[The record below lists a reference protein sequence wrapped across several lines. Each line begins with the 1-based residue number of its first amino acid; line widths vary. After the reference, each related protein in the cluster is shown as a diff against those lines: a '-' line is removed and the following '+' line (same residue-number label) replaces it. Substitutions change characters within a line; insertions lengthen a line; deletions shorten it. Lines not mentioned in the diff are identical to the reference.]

1 MEWLKI
7 DNTLI
12 NMENIVAIDIEKKR
26 NGVELV
32 FMGTEKYMHR
42 FYIEDVGIHETL
54 DTFEE
59 KYGIFNLPVKIR
71 MRRHHWRPK
80 GEK

>member
-12 NMENIVAIDIEKKR
+12 NMENVVAIDIEQKR

-32 FMGTEKYMHR
+32 VRGTEK
-42 FYIEDVGIHETL
+42 
-54 DTFEE
+54 
-59 KYGIFNLPVKIR
+59 
-71 MRRHHWRPK
+71 
-80 GEK
+80 